1 MVRGAARA
9 LALAGLVLCAGCT
22 FDSPVAP
29 RTPTPSAGA
38 LDIVV
43 SPDPLRILWV
53 CPSGQAHCF
62 GSLDSI
68 LTLNETAGVGV
79 RIDKLDM
86 VARESI
92 TSAMVGELHFTG
104 AELASRAGTNRV
116 EARGSLAVRPIVQG
130 WAYPASLPKPTLNV
144 DIAVEGTDDQG
155 HAVRQTKRVP
165 VS

>member
-9 LALAGLVLCAGCT
+9 LALAGLVPFAGCT

-29 RTPTPSAGA
+29 RTPTPSGGA
-38 LDIVV
+38 LEIVV
-43 SPDPLRILWV
+43 SPDPLRILWA
-53 CPSGQAHCF
+53 CPAGQAFCF

-79 RIDKLDM
+79 RVDKLDV

-104 AELASRAGTNRV
+104 TEIASRAGTNRV

-130 WAYPASLPKPTLNV
+130 WAYPSNLPKPTLNV
-144 DIAVEGTDDQG
+144 DIAVEGTDDRG
-155 HAVRQTKRVP
+155 NAVRQTKRVP